1 MLSSKRMRARGLLAP
16 VAGSLT
22 VALAVAA
29 AGCSSDV
36 TRFKLGSSSTTGSIP
51 VPYEPVVGHASVT
64 KGSTTGSL
72 TEASLPPTDPPNY
85 QPPPP
90 NYQPVGRPPPTPQ
103 PPPPTLG
110 PAPKQP
116 PPVADA
122 GTIVVQPGDTLY
134 SIARRHGVAADAIK
148 EANGL
153 QSDTVRPGQRLIL
166 PAGAHEGKTIAKAPP
181 PRPEPKVDIARS
193 RRVPAHVPPV
203 ASPPGWDGRY
213 ALKSGESLY
222 GIARQHKV
230 TLAELQRVNGIT
242 EPTKVRTGTVL
253 MVPGRGPTGIAA
265 VAAAG
270 PMAPPPRIINAP
282 VSRSSAKPE
291 RRMAALGDRANDATA
306 VEDSRQVPLA
316 GARPRSSPA
325 SASAP
330 TAPTTTASIWPCRRA
345 PTIHAAEAGKVAYAG
360 NELKGYGNLVLIRHD
375 NGWVSAY
382 AHADQVLVKR
392 DDVVRRGQVIA
403 KAGKTGTV
411 DQPQLH
417 FELRQGSKPVDPVPH
432 LEKQLSVIP
441 GRACATTGGPM
452 TGRSCTA

>member
-90 NYQPVGRPPPTPQ
+90 NYQPVGRPPTPQ

-134 SIARRHGVAADAIK
+134 NIARRHGVAPYAIK
-148 EANGL
+148 DANGL
-153 QSDTVRPGQRLIL
+153 QSDTVRPGQRLVM
-166 PAGAHEGKTIAKAPP
+166 PTGAHDGNAIAKAPP
-181 PRPEPKVDIARS
+181 PRPEPKVDIAKVAP
-193 RRVPAHVPPV
+193 VPAHVPPA
-203 ASPPGWDGRY
+203 ASPPGWEGRY
-213 ALKSGESLY
+213 VLKSGESLY
-222 GIARQHKV
+222 GIAQQHKV
-230 TLAELQRVNGIT
+230 TLEELKRVNGIT
-242 EPTKVRTGTVL
+242 DPTKVWTGTVL
-253 MVPGRGPTGIAA
+253 MVPARPDTIASPPP
-265 VAAAG
+265 AAKG
-270 PMAPPPRIINAP
+270 PPRIINAP
-282 VSRSSAKPE
+282 EKIAKRSDIASDVSPVPDTTAI
-291 RRMAALGDRANDATA
+291 ATA
-306 VEDSRQVPLA
+306 GKFRWPVRGGKMIVGFGKRPDGTHNDGINLAVPL
-316 GARPRSSPA
+316 GSDV
-325 SASAP
+325 
-330 TAPTTTASIWPCRRA
+330 I
-345 PTIHAAEAGKVAYAG
+345 AAEAGKVAYAG
-360 NELKGYGNLVLIRHD
+360 NELKGYGNLILVRHG

-382 AHADQVLVKR
+382 AHVDQVLVRASDEVKK
-392 DDVVRRGQVIA
+392 GQVIA
-403 KAGKTGTV
+403 KAGKTGSV

-417 FELRQGSKPVDPVPH
+417 FELRQGSRPVDPLPH
-432 LEKQLSVIP
+432 LA
-441 GRACATTGGPM
+441 GN
-452 TGRSCTA
+452 

>member
-116 PPVADA
+116 PAVADA
-122 GTIVVQPGDTLY
+122 GTIVVQPGRYALQHCPALRRRCRRHQGGERAAERHGAAGPAPDPAGRG
-134 SIARRHGVAADAIK
+134 ARR
-148 EANGL
+148 
-153 QSDTVRPGQRLIL
+153 QSDCQ
-166 PAGAHEGKTIAKAPP
+166 GAAA
-181 PRPEPKVDIARS
+181 RPEPKVDIAKVAP
-193 RRVPAHVPPV
+193 VPAHVPPA
-203 ASPPGWDGRY
+203 ASPPGWEGRY
-213 ALKSGESLY
+213 VLKSGELLY
-222 GIARQHKV
+222 GIAQQHKV
-230 TLAELQRVNGIT
+230 TLEELKRVNGIT
-242 EPTKVRTGTVL
+242 DPTKVWTGTVL
-253 MVPGRGPTGIAA
+253 MVPARPDTIAA
-265 VAAAG
+265 SPPPAKG
-270 PMAPPPRIINAP
+270 PPRIINAP
-282 VSRSSAKPE
+282 EKIAKRSDITSDVSPVPDTTAITTAGKFRWPVRGGKMIVGFGKRPD
-291 RRMAALGDRANDATA
+291 GTHNDGINLA
-306 VEDSRQVPLA
+306 VPL
-316 GARPRSSPA
+316 GSDV
-325 SASAP
+325 
-330 TAPTTTASIWPCRRA
+330 I
-345 PTIHAAEAGKVAYAG
+345 AAEAGKVAYAG
-360 NELKGYGNLVLIRHD
+360 NELKGYGNLILVRHG

-382 AHADQVLVKR
+382 AHVDQVLVRASDEVKK
-392 DDVVRRGQVIA
+392 GQVIA
-403 KAGKTGTV
+403 KAGKTGSV

-417 FELRQGSKPVDPVPH
+417 FELRQGSRPVDPLPH
-432 LEKQLSVIP
+432 L
-441 GRACATTGGPM
+441 AN
-452 TGRSCTA
+452 